1 MDNLE
6 GIKGWLLFLCVAMIF
21 IFPLKT
27 VNMLIQNYISS
38 IPYFNSYPSFLT
50 INILDILFSSIL
62 LIISIYAGISLWQKK
77 QNSLRLAKIF
87 LWSGIIYTF
96 IQPTF
101 ILIADNLPKIVKDAM
116 LKGSINDALINFT
129 SFFIWYLYLLK
140 SKRVANTFRY
150 FKTDNKI

>member
-6 GIKGWLLFLCVAMIF
+6 GIKGWLLFLCIAMIF

-27 VNMLIQNYISS
+27 VNVLIQNYISS
-38 IPYFNSYPSFLT
+38 TPYFNSYPVFLT
-50 INILDILFSSIL
+50 LNILDILFGSIL
-62 LIISIYAGISLWQKK
+62 VILSIFAGITLWQKR
-77 QNSLRLAKIF
+77 QNAILFTKIF
-87 LWSGIIYTF
+87 LWGGIVYTF
-96 IQPTF
+96 IQPAF
-101 ILIADNLPKIVKDAM
+101 ILLANNLPEIVKDAM